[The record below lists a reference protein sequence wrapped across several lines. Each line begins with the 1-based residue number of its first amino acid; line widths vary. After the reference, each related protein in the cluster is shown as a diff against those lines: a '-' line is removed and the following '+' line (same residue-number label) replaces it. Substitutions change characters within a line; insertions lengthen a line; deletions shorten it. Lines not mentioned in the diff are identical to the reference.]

1 MAGCGR
7 RELNGFI
14 IVVMGRIG
22 WTIHSPN
29 LQFVIQILHLDLV
42 DATPKRDVISV
53 TVSHSPQTIQIP
65 SSLLRNS
72 CSPAFL
78 PYIMAPGS
86 PPTSQHQ
93 LVEVDTALAV
103 LAKVNLLEES
113 SALALDIGGSLAKL
127 IYLQP
132 YGSRTTAPPLVI
144 HKVDGNIARALSVH
158 VPELKG
164 TLHFFAFE
172 TRNIHQLVRFIRTHW
187 ANDRAPNPEDHRL
200 IRATGGGS
208 YKYASTFMEEI
219 GVQLVR
225 LDEMS
230 CTVAGLNFLLTTVN
244 NEVYMYIPK
253 HPSAGA
259 APSPGPAADF
269 DRTTRF
275 VDTTHNPFPYLLVN
289 IGSGVSILKVTGHD
303 TFERV
308 SGSSLGGGTFWGLAR
323 MLLDCATFD
332 DVISLT
338 HDGDN
343 ANVDMLVGD
352 IYGGSY
358 ASLGL
363 DASIIAA
370 SFGKATMR
378 NDSSRVPTASRA
390 SMKDRFIR
398 AVTGSYDLWMAFCDS
413 IPVFG
418 SLLRAIRGGPYL
430 STPTALTS
438 TNMGQQFRP
447 QDVALALL
455 RMVSYNIGQI
465 AYLNARLYGLDRI
478 YFGGNFVRNHPYT
491 IADISFAVD
500 FWSGGKTEALFLRHD
515 GYLGAIGA
523 FIGASSA
530 DPSDFVGKHCKR
542 QKTPSSLHSKNE
554 NKSKNSQESKKQ
566 SPTLGDPEVEAPS
579 RESSSASDKVD
590 SDVTKTPQ
598 SSNEDSNLKE
608 AKNADVVA
616 SSKRTADFSPKK
628 TVNGTVRKTS
638 TSQKRKRNKPAKS
651 ENSFPGATKTAGSEP
666 NSSSVIAVENT
677 NSVSHEA
684 NDRSDGD
691 WTIVTRVRRKGAHKD
706 KSS

>member
-1 MAGCGR
+1 
-7 RELNGFI
+7 
-14 IVVMGRIG
+14 
-22 WTIHSPN
+22 
-29 LQFVIQILHLDLV
+29 
-42 DATPKRDVISV
+42 
-53 TVSHSPQTIQIP
+53 
-65 SSLLRNS
+65 
-72 CSPAFL
+72 
-78 PYIMAPGS
+78 MAPSS

-132 YGSRTTAPPLVI
+132 YGSHTTAPPLVI
-144 HKVDGNIARALSVH
+144 HKVDGNIATALSVH

-187 ANDRAPNPEDHRL
+187 ANDRAPNPDDHRL

-208 YKYASTFMEEI
+208 YKYATTFIEEI

-244 NEVYMYIPK
+244 NEVYMYIPQD
-253 HPSAGA
+253 SSTGT

-269 DRTTRF
+269 ERTTRF

-289 IGSGVSILKVTGHD
+289 IGSGVSIVKVTEHD

-332 DVISLT
+332 DVIRLT
-338 HDGDN
+338 HNGDN

-352 IYGGSY
+352 IYGGAY

-363 DASIIAA
+363 DASVIAA

-378 NDSSRVPTASRA
+378 NDSSRGPTTQRVSTR
-390 SMKDRFIR
+390 DRFVR
-398 AVTGSYDLWMAFCDS
+398 AVIGSYDLWMAFFDA
-413 IPVFG
+413 IPG
-418 SLLRAIRGGPYL
+418 LGALLRAIRGGPYIP
-430 STPTALTS
+430 TPTALAGTK
-438 TNMGQQFRP
+438 MGQQFRP

-465 AYLNARLYGLDRI
+465 AYLNARLHGLNRI

-491 IADISFAVD
+491 IADISFSVD
-500 FWSGGKTEALFLRHD
+500 FWSKGTTKAFFLRHD

-530 DPSDFVGKHCKR
+530 DPTDFVEKHCKR
-542 QKTPSSLHSKNE
+542 EKSHTPSDSKNR
-554 NKSKNSQESKKQ
+554 NKPKDAQRLKK
-566 SPTLGDPEVEAPS
+566 SSTKS
-579 RESSSASDKVD
+579 ESSEKEALLPNNSSINSGAGDTSARASTGPDTELKSENVDSGTTTSDTIVEDSVSDK
-590 SDVTKTPQ
+590 
-598 SSNEDSNLKE
+598 N
-608 AKNADVVA
+608 
-616 SSKRTADFSPKK
+616 
-628 TVNGTVRKTS
+628 VNGIVRKTN
-638 TSQKRKRNKPAKS
+638 TSQKRKKNKSSKL
-651 ENSFPGATKTAGSEP
+651 ENGFSTSVKTVVPEL
-666 NSSSVIAVENT
+666 NSNPTSLLGNTDAVPRET
-677 NSVSHEA
+677 NDH
-684 NDRSDGD
+684 SDGD
-691 WTIVTRVRRKGAHKD
+691 WTIVTRVRRKGGHKD